1 MSALVSPAVSLMGRF
16 LYPQKFAIIFLVVL
30 IPMLVGSFNLILPIN
45 TEIDALKTKRIGLL
59 YVKAL
64 RQPLQYMQ
72 QHRGLVATYLSGE
85 TGFMQ
90 RITDKRKAIDVALAN
105 LKAFDQKIGKAL
117 NATQRLDQLIRQ
129 WQQIKSTSLSV
140 SATQST
146 TAHSA
151 MIADLLALMSLVSDN
166 SKLTLDPKIDSYY
179 MANSLIITLP
189 QLTENMG
196 KSRAI
201 GSSVAAQK
209 KFPDNETYQK
219 AISIFS
225 NISLFSANARSGL
238 LSIYKENPK
247 VKNNLIKLSNANNQ
261 AIKTIQQLLKKGLFE
276 ATTITISSEE
286 VFDTSTQAIDIT
298 YDLYDALAIE
308 LEKLFEARIQADQ
321 TFRAATLAA
330 TTLVLTL
337 VAWLFAGFY
346 YSTATSISQ
355 LTNAAQRISE
365 GDLSTSVSLTTHD
378 EMNQIADSFNAMRE
392 SFSGVISQI
401 ANSSDR
407 IGTAAEQLSTITE
420 QSRNNLTE
428 QTTQTEN
435 VAHSISEM
443 SDTAQNVSTNIIDTA
458 QAASAA
464 SRATNEG
471 LQMVKDAGEAVRQLA
486 SQIDKSAAVIRQV
499 EQDSDNINA
508 VLEVIKGVAEQTN
521 LLALN
526 AAIEAAR
533 AGEQGRG
540 FAVVADEVRTLAGRT
555 QESTEEINQVIEQLQ
570 SGSRKAVE
578 VMARSTDEAQEVI
591 DRATRAGDSLTEI
604 SASVEQINDMANQ
617 IAAAAEEQNVTA
629 SQISESIAGITDMA
643 NDTSQGA
650 QQTASASEDLARLGA
665 ELQGLVSQFKIEK
678 RSTAEGA

>member
-604 SASVEQINDMANQ
+604 AASVERINDMANE
-617 IAAAAEEQNVTA
+617 IAAAAEEQSVTA
-629 SQISESIAGITDMA
+629 SQISTNISGITDMS
-643 NDTSQGA
+643 NDTSLGA
-650 QQTASASEDLARLGA
+650 EQTATASEDLAQLGV
-665 ELQGLVSQFKIEK
+665 ELQGLVSQFKTAK
-678 RSTAEGA
+678 RSTAQGA